1 MVIFFYFKLYKKTGN
16 ELCIVVTN
24 VNHMVEEYCHVKT
37 TPDMPI
43 RLAVRMSMSIPGDV
57 IIFDY
62 YIYRMTNLIN
72 DSAKSNSSIC
82 LNGQNKLKKSVFY
95 FSSPFFPQKLHGSKA
110 YLSIARWQHDFVV
123 SSALNFNF
131 IYAFIGN
138 CYFLRNVPSNKI
150 HTKRR
155 NKYIRG
161 WGINM

>member
-1 MVIFFYFKLYKKTGN
+1 MVIFVFVFKLYKKTGN

-57 IIFDY
+57 IIFDC

-82 LNGQNKLKKSVFY
+82 LNGQNKLKNRCF
-95 FSSPFFPQKLHGSKA
+95 FSSPFSHRSYTEAKHIFP
-110 YLSIARWQHDFVV
+110 
-123 SSALNFNF
+123 
-131 IYAFIGN
+131 
-138 CYFLRNVPSNKI
+138 
-150 HTKRR
+150 
-155 NKYIRG
+155 
-161 WGINM
+161 

>member
-1 MVIFFYFKLYKKTGN
+1 MVIFVFVFKLYKKTGN

-82 LNGQNKLKKSVFY
+82 LNGQNKLKKIGVLF
-95 FSSPFFPQKLHGSKA
+95 FFTFFPTEATRKQNIPF
-110 YLSIARWQHDFVV
+110 IAR
-123 SSALNFNF
+123 
-131 IYAFIGN
+131 
-138 CYFLRNVPSNKI
+138 
-150 HTKRR
+150 
-155 NKYIRG
+155 
-161 WGINM
+161 

>member
-1 MVIFFYFKLYKKTGN
+1 MIFFYFKLYKKTGN

-72 DSAKSNSSIC
+72 DSANSNSSSC
-82 LNGQNKLKKSVFY
+82 LNGQNKLKNRCFIFLHLFPTEATRKQNIY
-95 FSSPFFPQKLHGSKA
+95 FHSKMTTC
-110 YLSIARWQHDFVV
+110 FC
-123 SSALNFNF
+123 N
-131 IYAFIGN
+131 
-138 CYFLRNVPSNKI
+138 
-150 HTKRR
+150 
-155 NKYIRG
+155 
-161 WGINM
+161 

>member
-1 MVIFFYFKLYKKTGN
+1 MVIFVFVFKLYKKTGN

-57 IIFDY
+57 IICDC

-82 LNGQNKLKKSVFY
+82 LNGQNKLKNRCFI
-95 FSSPFFPQKLHGSKA
+95 FLHLFPTEATRKQTISFHSKMTTCFC
-110 YLSIARWQHDFVV
+110 S
-123 SSALNFNF
+123 
-131 IYAFIGN
+131 
-138 CYFLRNVPSNKI
+138 
-150 HTKRR
+150 
-155 NKYIRG
+155 
-161 WGINM
+161 